1 MIIIFC
7 RGSSN
12 FERGFSINRDC
23 LRVNMEERK
32 LTAKTIVWGSSR
44 ANLGMNNFGVAK
56 QLILSMRKFTSQ
68 IFREKKELRKN
79 MRSKRKAL
87 CHLKELKPPNFKK
100 LEATEEENLRL
111 EGEIASLKLLQKKH

>member
-7 RGSSN
+7 RGNSN

-23 LRVNMEERK
+23 LRVNMQEQK

-68 IFREKKELRKN
+68 ILREKELSEY

-87 CHLKELKPPNFKK
+87 CQVKDLKPQ
-100 LEATEEENLRL
+100 T
-111 EGEIASLKLLQKKH
+111 